1 MEQQNN
7 GAHHRRRLAGLSAL
21 VAAGA
26 LMFAAEPAA
35 AQDAYPTDNVR
46 IIVPTSAGGVTD
58 VLGRMVAEGLSNAW
72 DKPVVVDNRPGAAN
86 QIGLTA
92 VARSKSDG
100 HTLLVASDAAFTAGP
115 HIHKNASYDTV
126 KDFTPILILGQ
137 ITPTFN
143 VPASLPVNSMEEFV
157 KLAKAKPNTL
167 NYASF
172 GIGTYAHLAME
183 DLKQRLGIKVEHIPY
198 RGSTPATTAL
208 LRGDVSAMI
217 VNLNVIAD
225 HAKAGKVKIL
235 AAAGAKRSSFRP
247 DLPTISETVAPGF
260 STGAWWGVFGPAGV
274 PDAVVQKIRADAKAF
289 LSSPATQKFFAANTI
304 EPVEMSQADFRKLI
318 ESDRDRWGALIESV
332 GIEAP
337 KK

>member
-1 MEQQNN
+1 MNTLQ
-7 GAHHRRRLAGLSAL
+7 GRALRYLFRLSGLAVLALLVLARPSA
-21 VAAGA
+21 VQSQSVYPD
-26 LMFAAEPAA
+26 EP
-35 AQDAYPTDNVR
+35 VR

-58 VLGRMVAEGLSNAW
+58 VLGRLVADGLSKAW
-72 DKPVVVDNRPGAAN
+72 DKPVIVDNRPGAAN
-86 QIGLTA
+86 QIGLA
-92 VARSKSDG
+92 LVARSKNDG

-115 HIHKNASYDTV
+115 HIHKNANYDTV

-143 VPASLPVNSMEEFV
+143 VPASLPVNSIEEFV
-157 KLAKAKPNTL
+157 KLAKSKPSGL

-183 DLKQRLGIKVEHIPY
+183 DLKQRVGMAMEHIPY

-208 LRGDVSAMI
+208 LRGDVAAMI

-235 AAAGAKRSSFRP
+235 AAAGPKRSSFRP

-260 STGAWWGVFGPAGV
+260 STGAWWGVFGPADL
-274 PDAVVQKIRADAKAF
+274 PQDVVRKIRSDARSF
-289 LSSPATQKFFAANTI
+289 LNSPETRKFFAANTI
-304 EPVEMSQADFRKLI
+304 EPVEMSQAEFADAIRA
-318 ESDRDRWGALIESV
+318 DRDRWGALIRSV
-332 GIEAP
+332 GIEVP
-337 KK
+337 K